1 MIRHIKSK
9 TALLRADTHLWEVIR
24 GASSSLMIQVL
35 GATLGF
41 ATSLAIARM
50 LGAEGSGVYYLAL
63 SVATIAAT
71 IGRVGFDNTVVRFI
85 ASHASVQE
93 WGAVSQVYRTAMKAV
108 ATASILISMVLLFGA
123 DWFAHALFHKP
134 YMELPLRLVAIS
146 VLPLSFAMIQA
157 ESLRG
162 LKNIR
167 ASQWVK
173 NVLTSLIT
181 LVLLY
186 PLVNWLGASGAVTA
200 YVVAV
205 AITAIAAWKLWNST
219 WLSRVGAIVPAAHGI
234 PLKSLFQSSW
244 PLYGV
249 AITGLVMQQAATIF
263 LGVWGTVGEIG
274 VFNVAN
280 RVSSLLLFPL
290 LAMINI
296 LAPKFSA
303 MHRQGDLEGL
313 KRLARSSSRMLAI
326 FAMPVAILVAICSE
340 WILAIFGPEFKDG
353 AMVLTILLIGVAIN
367 VATGAVAE
375 LLMMSGFE
383 KVVSGGVAI
392 SALITLALCLA
403 LIPKYGQVGAAIAV
417 TSGMSIQN
425 LLMVVGVK
433 IRLGFWPVALTAK

>member
-1 MIRHIKSK
+1 
-9 TALLRADTHLWEVIR
+9 
-24 GASSSLMIQVL
+24 
-35 GATLGF
+35 
-41 ATSLAIARM
+41 
-50 LGAEGSGVYYLAL
+50 
-63 SVATIAAT
+63 
-71 IGRVGFDNTVVRFI
+71 
-85 ASHASVQE
+85 
-93 WGAVSQVYRTAMKAV
+93 
-108 ATASILISMVLLFGA
+108 
-123 DWFAHALFHKP
+123 
-134 YMELPLRLVAIS
+134 LRLVAIS

-167 ASQWVK
+167 ASQWIK

-186 PLVNWLGASGAVTA
+186 PLVSWLGASGAVAA
-200 YVVAV
+200 YVIGAV
-205 AITAIAAWKLWNST
+205 ITAIAAWRLWLNT
-219 WLSRVGAIVPAAHGI
+219 WRARVGADIPVAHDVSM
-234 PLKSLFQSSW
+234 KSLFRSSW

-263 LGVWGTVGEIG
+263 LGVWGTAGEIG

-296 LAPKFSA
+296 LAPKFAA
-303 MHRQGDLEGL
+303 MHRQGDWEGL
-313 KRLARSSSRMLAI
+313 KGLARSSSRMLTI
-326 FAMPVAILVAICSE
+326 FAVPVAVLVAICSE

-392 SALITLALCLA
+392 SALITLALCLV

-425 LLMVVGVK
+425 LLMVAGVK
-433 IRLGFWPVALTAK
+433 IRLGFWPVALMTK